1 VRGAGG
7 SLAPFTKDRDDA
19 SNRCAALL
27 RRPAARACRGRS
39 AFAADA
45 LHDARG
51 CIARRARRSALGCR
65 DDATL
70 RARYTAAKL
79 KQDYEALPAKLGK
92 AVGRGRPH
100 TAEMGGHP
108 VVMTPLIFERGLLT
122 AEVRCD
128 GAGAVSDFRLETT
141 QVMGTP

>member
-1 VRGAGG
+1 MTLRI
-7 SLAPFTKDRDDA
+7 
-19 SNRCAALL
+19 AALL
-27 RRPAARACRGRS
+27 FFAAVSLAHAEDEAPSPQTLCTTH
-39 AFAADA
+39 ADA
-45 LHDARG
+45 LLGALDEARWDA
-51 CIARRARRSALGCR
+51 ATT
-65 DDATL
+65 DFDATL

>member
-1 VRGAGG
+1 MTLRI
-7 SLAPFTKDRDDA
+7 
-19 SNRCAALL
+19 AALL
-27 RRPAARACRGRS
+27 F
-39 AFAADA
+39 FATVSLAHAEDEAPSPQTLCATHADA
-45 LHDARG
+45 LLGALDEARWDA
-51 CIARRARRSALGCR
+51 ATT
-65 DDATL
+65 DFDATL